1 MKPQKFILTAA
12 FSGALLASTI
22 GLTEAIFL
30 LNSTGAPDQISLI
43 YSVIL
48 YGLIGF
54 SIAFGGG
61 IFGLLCSKF
70 IPFLKDRAFAIGGAS
85 AVIPMAAFIL
95 RYQLNKVLY
104 LEQGVP
110 MSTML
115 LVLIGLLAFSGILFI
130 LIPKKLNIGLRGA
143 FLGWGELIL
152 FSGAI
157 SVASFSTEN
166 PMAENHGKPIPDSL
180 SDKPNLIVLMIDTL
194 RADHISAYQKMD
206 IKTPNFDSLA
216 DDGVLFEQ
224 CISQAS
230 WTRPSGV
237 SMFTGRIPSGH
248 STQTKAARVPDEAVL
263 FSEILQQNGVTTGN
277 LANNINLTATFN
289 LDQGFDAFVYK
300 APDYPFWGT
309 ESVFGLTFY
318 KVVAKI
324 MERLSPEH
332 RTVSNYYQPADV
344 VLADA
349 KSFITA
355 NKDSRWMIYAQLM
368 EPHDPYFEHPV
379 IDGTGSEDYNG
390 VAYGRAEHENPDPNE
405 ATYLKKVYKDEIEFL
420 DLEIGRFI
428 SWLKENG
435 QYDNSAIALIS
446 DHGEEFG
453 EHGGF
458 WHGTTLYDEV
468 LHVPLII
475 KTPAT
480 SPKGVRV
487 PWQVRSIDLAPT
499 LTSLLGLDAD
509 ESWEGEDLLSAPE
522 LKIAQADWNIDAC
535 QSHELDRVAI
545 SENDFE
551 GNILSSIRLDNF
563 KYILANSENP
573 RGLNPEELYALL
585 DDSAEKNNLS
595 GQDVDVCGKKSNAH
609 AEKLK
614 IVLREVLKEAQS
626 TAAQS
631 TGGGLDEATIERMRL
646 LGYME

>member
-1 MKPQKFILTAA
+1 MKPQNFILTAA
-12 FSGALLASTI
+12 FSGALIAAII
-22 GLTEAIFL
+22 GLTEAVFL

-54 SIAFGGG
+54 GIAFGGG
-61 IFGLLCSKF
+61 IFGLICSKF
-70 IPFLKDRAFAIGGAS
+70 IPFLKDKAFAIGGAS
-85 AVIPMAAFIL
+85 AVIPMGAFIL

-115 LVLIGLLAFSGILFI
+115 LVLIGLLAFSGLLLF
-130 LIPKKLNIGLRGA
+130 LIPKKINIGLRGA
-143 FLGWGELIL
+143 FLGWGELLL

-157 SVASFSTEN
+157 SAASFSSQN
-166 PMAENHGKPIPDSL
+166 PMAEDHGKSIPDTL
-180 SDKPNLIVLMIDTL
+180 SAKPNLIVLMVDTL

-206 IKTPNFDSLA
+206 IRTPNFDSLA
-216 DDGVLFEQ
+216 NDGVLFEQ

-248 STQTKAARVPDEAVL
+248 STQTKAARVPTEAVL
-263 FSEILQQNGVTTGN
+263 FSEVLQQNGVTTGN

-300 APDYPFWGT
+300 APNYPFWGT

-318 KVVAKI
+318 KVVAKV

-344 VLADA
+344 VLGDA
-349 KSFITA
+349 KSFISA
-355 NKDSRWMIYAQLM
+355 NKASRWMIYAHLM

-379 IDGTGSEDYNG
+379 IDGSGSEDYNG
-390 VAYGRAEHENPDPNE
+390 VAYGRAEHENPAPDE
-405 ATYLKKVYKDEIEFL
+405 ATYLRKVYKDEIEFL
-420 DLEIGRFI
+420 DIEVGRFI

-435 QYDNSAIALIS
+435 QYENSAIVVIS

-475 KTPAT
+475 KTPKA

-499 LTSLLGLDAD
+499 LTSLLGLDGD

-522 LKIAQADWNIDAC
+522 LRIAQADWTFDAC
-535 QSHELDRVAI
+535 RAHELDRIAI

-551 GNILSSIRLDNF
+551 GNILSSIRMDNF
-563 KYILANSENP
+563 KYILANAENP
-573 RGLNPEELYALL
+573 RGLAPEELYALL
-585 DDSAEKNNLS
+585 DDSTEKMNLS
-595 GQDVDVCGKKSNAH
+595 GQAVDLCGKKSKAQ
-609 AEKLK
+609 AEQLK
-614 IVLREVLKEAQS
+614 IVLREFLKEAQS

-631 TGGGLDEATIERMRL
+631 TDGGLDEATIERMRL